1 MRERR
6 DGAHLSFPSRGNMHV
21 IGLDLC
27 PSSGSRD
34 AKARSCQNPPSVFI
48 LLIGRNGARGEEGER
63 ERGRGGKNLLSA
75 ILT

>member
-1 MRERR
+1 M
-6 DGAHLSFPSRGNMHV
+6 

-48 LLIGRNGARGEEGER
+48 LLIGRNGARRGGRREREGEEE
-63 ERGRGGKNLLSA
+63 KISCQLFLHKILDFSLL
-75 ILT
+75 

>member
-1 MRERR
+1 M
-6 DGAHLSFPSRGNMHV
+6 

-34 AKARSCQNPPSVFI
+34 VKARSCQNPASVFI

-63 ERGRGGKNLLSA
+63 ERGKKKSPVSYSY
-75 ILT
+75 IKY

>member
-1 MRERR
+1 M
-6 DGAHLSFPSRGNMHV
+6 

-48 LLIGRNGARGEEGER
+48 LLIGRNGARRGGRREREGER
-63 ERGRGGKNLLSA
+63 RKKSPVSYSY
-75 ILT
+75 IKY

>member
-1 MRERR
+1 M
-6 DGAHLSFPSRGNMHV
+6 

-48 LLIGRNGARGEEGER
+48 LLIGRNGARRGGRRER
-63 ERGRGGKNLLSA
+63 ERERGGKNLLSA

>member
-1 MRERR
+1 M
-6 DGAHLSFPSRGNMHV
+6 

-63 ERGRGGKNLLSA
+63 ERGRRKKSPVSYSY
-75 ILT
+75 IKY